1 MARSI
6 STIQTSM
13 DTEQAAQTS
22 LSTLNSTSQT
32 AIYTLWK
39 NIVATVSNY
48 LEQLMDA
55 KKTEIET
62 ILTNNVFGSP
72 TWVRNKC
79 FEFQYD
85 STIPQVIQIIDNVPT
100 YATIDATKR
109 VVTRCAVS
117 SSAGTCSILVAK
129 GDGDTTPLAALSTP
143 EKDALSSYF
152 NAGGTSFGQEIGIGA
167 AGVVYAVSSLDPD
180 RMFIECEIFYN
191 GTYAGTI
198 EADTVTALENYMA
211 NLTFGGDVV
220 VTSLIDYL
228 QTIPGFSDVFI
239 NGLAIRSSITP
250 FASKTFLID
259 TDKLLL
265 KSSTT
270 IAGYII
276 EEDTVGETF
285 LDKITFT
292 AI

>member
-1 MARSI
+1 
-6 STIQTSM
+6 M
-13 DTEQAAQTS
+13 DTEQATHNS

-39 NIVATVSNY
+39 NVVATIANY

-55 KKTEIET
+55 KKAEIET
-62 ILTNNVFGSP
+62 TLTNNVFGSP

-85 STIPQVIQIIDNVPT
+85 TTTPQVIQLIDNVPQ
-100 YATIDATKR
+100 YAVVDTTKR

-117 SSAGTCSILVAK
+117 SSAGICSILVAK

-167 AGVVYAVSSLDPD
+167 AGVLYAVSSLDPD
-180 RMFIECEIFYN
+180 RLFVECEIFYN

-198 EADTVTALENYMA
+198 EADTVAKIEDYMA
-211 NLTFGGDVV
+211 NLTFGGDIV
-220 VTSLIDYL
+220 VTSFIDYL

-239 NGLAIRSSITP
+239 NGFAIRSSITP
-250 FASKTFLID
+250 FVSKTFLID
-259 TDKLLL
+259 TDTLLL

-270 IAGYII
+270 TAGYII